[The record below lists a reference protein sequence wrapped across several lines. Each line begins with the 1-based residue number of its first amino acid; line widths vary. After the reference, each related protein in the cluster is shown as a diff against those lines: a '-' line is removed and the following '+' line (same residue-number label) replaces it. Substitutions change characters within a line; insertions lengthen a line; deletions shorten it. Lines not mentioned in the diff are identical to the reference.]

1 MPSVAR
7 PPLRVWVWTAAT
19 LALVVVAALL
29 WRGSDAAATESTTAP
44 PAGVPSGTPA
54 AAVSE
59 EWSAA
64 GGPLPESVVEGGRV
78 LVGSDSGVQALEPA
92 TGAEAWHYTRANARL
107 CGLTATDGVAVAV
120 FRTEDRC
127 DEAVALDAGTGVRR
141 WTRSVDFRRDA
152 TLDSTDRIVL
162 ATSPTGLVTLDPTG
176 NTLRWR
182 YAPPD
187 GCRLLGTEVGSAGV
201 AVLQRCSGSVDPQLR
216 LLDGFEGNA
225 HWSRDL
231 PVREGADV
239 RLVGADGLV
248 GVLVDDEFQGLSAAD
263 GSVVARV
270 PVPAGAGPDVQQ
282 VSAGAV
288 SLVRAAG
295 TLTALDAASGRS
307 LWSIPALGVPASP
320 EESADPAAPLPVPE
334 ADGFVL
340 RDPATGSTLARSA
353 TTGLPEG
360 GAAAVLG
367 DAVVYRLPDRVLVL
381 R

>member
-1 MPSVAR
+1 M
-7 PPLRVWVWTAAT
+7 
-19 LALVVVAALL
+19 
-29 WRGSDAAATESTTAP
+29 
-44 PAGVPSGTPA
+44 
-54 AAVSE
+54 
-59 EWSAA
+59 
-64 GGPLPESVVEGGRV
+64 
-78 LVGSDSGVQALEPA
+78 QALEPA